1 MIAHMK
7 SPPPSATPPHDE
19 PEAPSEQKET
29 EPYEPLLKAVA
40 EWFDSLEH
48 YWSARTDLVRL
59 RIRKAIFAG
68 ALAAAGVAA
77 MFIVL
82 AVSIWLLVAGIAGGL
97 TEALGGRSWAG
108 NLATGLL
115 VPGLIGG
122 WLLIRSR
129 RQTTADL
136 QRQQARYENRR
147 ATSRPTAESAAM
159 PHHEN

>member
-7 SPPPSATPPHDE
+7 SPPPSATPPGNE
-19 PEAPSEQKET
+19 SEAPSEQKT
-29 EPYEPLLKAVA
+29 AEPYEPLLKAVA

-68 ALAAAGVAA
+68 ALAAVGVVA
-77 MFIVL
+77 MLIVL

-97 TEALGGRSWAG
+97 TEAFGGRAWAG
-108 NLATGLL
+108 NLATGLMI
-115 VPGLIGG
+115 PLIIGS

-129 RQTTADL
+129 RRSTAEL
-136 QRQQARYENRR
+136 QRQQARYETRR
-147 ATSRPTAESAAM
+147 ASSRKTAESAAM